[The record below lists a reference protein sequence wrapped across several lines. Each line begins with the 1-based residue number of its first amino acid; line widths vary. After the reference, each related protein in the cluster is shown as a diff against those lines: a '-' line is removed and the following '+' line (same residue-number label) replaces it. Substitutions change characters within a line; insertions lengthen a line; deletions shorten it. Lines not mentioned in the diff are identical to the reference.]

1 MKKIELPVID
11 YHEKEFRD
19 WLKKN
24 NVKSKIVGEGGGFLI
39 VELKGTLKD
48 LKKVID
54 DDEYGWD
61 GDYEEEW
68 IEDCSEE
75 MTHKEFYNWVKQ
87 YLSTRLESEK
97 IDITPIVEKLG
108 EVNDYGR

>member
-1 MKKIELPVID
+1 MKKIELPVVDYYDID
-11 YHEKEFRD
+11 FKNF
-19 WLKKN
+19 LKHN
-24 NVKSKIVGEGGGFLI
+24 SVKSKIVGEGGGFLI

-68 IEDCSEE
+68 IENC
-75 MTHKEFYNWVKQ
+75 
-87 YLSTRLESEK
+87 
-97 IDITPIVEKLG
+97 
-108 EVNDYGR
+108 

>member
-1 MKKIELPVID
+1 MKKIELPVVD
-11 YHEKEFRD
+11 YNEKEFRD
-19 WLKKN
+19 FLKQN
-24 NVKSKIVGEGGGFLI
+24 NVKSKITGESGGFLV

-68 IEDCSEE
+68 I
-75 MTHKEFYNWVKQ
+75 KNY
-87 YLSTRLESEK
+87 
-97 IDITPIVEKLG
+97 
-108 EVNDYGR
+108 

>member
-19 WLKKN
+19 WLKQN

-68 IEDCSEE
+68 IKDCSGE

-87 YLSTRLESEK
+87 YLGARLESEK